1 MRPPC
6 QAPLDAYFANPQ
18 GAAYLRSEALEKRLA
33 QLFKRIADG
42 EELSVAEAADFL
54 FLPAEVFRHVWAA
67 VLSTGH
73 EATL

>member
-1 MRPPC
+1 MRLPC
-6 QAPLDAYFANPQ
+6 QAALNAYFANPQ
-18 GAAYLRSEALEKRLA
+18 GAAYLRSELLEERLA

-67 VLSTGH
+67 VLSTEH
-73 EATL
+73 EAM